1 MHAFNRF
8 YMPIIDEIH
17 FLDQKKML
25 YTDLILHFIDESTN
39 NNTIESETLNYGDK
53 SSIFQL

>member
-1 MHAFNRF
+1 
-8 YMPIIDEIH
+8 
-17 FLDQKKML
+17 ML